1 MTQTVS
7 LLVVE
12 DEALILLD
20 VQDGLEAGGYTVLS
34 AASGREAMALLDTH
48 LDSVRALVTDIDIGS
63 DGITGWDVAQRA
75 REAKPHLPVIYMTGA
90 SADQW
95 TSRGV
100 PHSVLLHKPFATAQL
115 ITAVSQLL
123 NSSTDVPAGPGA
135 E

>member
-1 MTQTVS
+1 MMQTVP

-20 VQDGLEAGGYTVLS
+20 VQEGLEAGGYAVLS
-34 AASGREAMALLDTH
+34 ATSGPEALALFETH
-48 LDSVRALVTDIDIGS
+48 LDNIRALVTDIDIGA
-63 DGITGWDVAQRA
+63 DGISGWDVAQRA
-75 REAKPHLPVIYMTGA
+75 REAKPHLPVVYMTGA

-95 TSRGV
+95 ASRGV
-100 PHSVLLHKPFATAQL
+100 PNSVLLHKPFATAQL

-123 NSSTDVPAGPGA
+123 NALTEKPAGEGS